1 MQAAEQIVESYPG
14 LPKRIELIT
23 DSDKNKL
30 QKRREIGTRL
40 IHEGGKTL
48 K

>member
-1 MQAAEQIVESYPG
+1 MQAAEQIVRSYPN
-14 LPKRIELIT
+14 LPPRIDLII
-23 DSDKNKL
+23 DSDENKL

-40 IHEGGKTL
+40 IQEGGKKL